1 MNRVSQAAT
10 YSGRSIRFGTRGSQL
25 ALAQTRLTIE
35 RFQASHPQIEVD
47 IHIVRTTGDAD
58 RTSPLSAIGGR
69 GVFTNELED
78 ALLRGEID
86 AAVHSAKDL
95 PSRVHPLVP
104 IVAFPLRDDPRD
116 VLVTQHGVS
125 LQRLPAN
132 PVVGTS
138 SRRRDVQIRR
148 LRPDVRIENIRGN
161 IDTRLRK
168 AEGQD
173 YDAIVLAAAG
183 VHRMG
188 GQDRI
193 QEDFPIDVVVPSPGQ
208 GAIAVQAKAG
218 TVAAAL
224 LTLIDDPDVAE
235 LVRIER
241 AFLAALGA
249 GCSVPVGAHASRAR
263 NGVRFIAVL
272 ADEAG
277 DHLVMV
283 DELLDIATAC

>member
-95 PSRVHPLVP
+95 PSRVHPLAP

-116 VLVTQHGVS
+116 VLVTRHS
-125 LQRLPAN
+125 LPLQQLPFH

-161 IDTRLRK
+161 IDTRLRR
-168 AEGQD
+168 AQGSD

-183 VHRMG
+183 VLRMG
-188 GQDRI
+188 WQDRI
-193 QEDFPIDVVVPSPGQ
+193 QEYFSVEDVVPSPGQ

-218 TVAAAL
+218 TEAATL
-224 LTLIDDPDVAE
+224 LSLMDDPDISE
-235 LVRIER
+235 PVRIER
-241 AFLAALGA
+241 AFLAA
-249 GCSVPVGAHASRAR
+249 
-263 NGVRFIAVL
+263 
-272 ADEAG
+272 
-277 DHLVMV
+277 
-283 DELLDIATAC
+283 